1 MNKRIC
7 ILTEEQQRQIEDFI
21 CYKEEQE
28 VSQNTLIQ
36 YRKTLEIFFDFVG
49 KNDLTKRIVLDFKK
63 WLIEN
68 FSQKTTM
75 ARLGGVNE
83 YLKWSQNQTLC
94 VKGIKIQ
101 KKLYVENVISD
112 EEYNLLLN
120 WLQEN
125 NKIKFYF
132 IILVIYYL
140 YRK

>member
-1 MNKRIC
+1 MNKRNC
-7 ILTEEQQRQIEDFI
+7 ILTKEQQSQIEDFI

-49 KNDLTKRIVLDFKK
+49 KNDLTKRIILDFKN

-75 ARLGGVNE
+75 ARLCGVNE
-83 YLKWSQNQTLC
+83 YLKWSENHTLC

-101 KKLYVENVISD
+101 K
-112 EEYNLLLN
+112 N
-120 WLQEN
+120 W
-125 NKIKFYF
+125 NKSC
-132 IILVIYYL
+132 
-140 YRK
+140 